1 MRSLD
6 SGSTSM
12 PTEVV
17 AEPSS
22 DAEFE
27 PEDEQGLQFTATS
40 VHNFHLGL
48 QEVE

>member
-1 MRSLD
+1 MKSHD
-6 SGSTSM
+6 SGFTSM
-12 PTEVV
+12 PTEVL

-27 PEDEQGLQFTATS
+27 CEDEQGLQFTANS
-40 VHNFHLGL
+40 VHNFHPGL